1 MFAKGRH
8 VLIGIIALSTVVA
21 GVGYSAFSFKETAQ
35 TSTSAEPS
43 PDNIRENF
51 IFGDPA
57 ADSNIFDTKYYTVNF
72 YGQYLGVNSVDVGK
86 GTGHYNVSDGSS
98 IDGYSHYF
106 GFFRDEDIDTNLI
119 ERLGGT
125 ITKNSDGI
133 GTYINCVTFENVST
147 ITQEMLQAVGA
158 PICTDSLDEFGK
170 PDRGQAPTGVVDE
183 KGWVL
188 TFLSWMLVNNGSGNS
203 APDLYAAGRRWD
215 GEKRYI
221 VTGSYPTQGFEVPN
235 FNLSLEYYDSYTSQ
249 GSQGSTLNFYP
260 FLSTGKE
267 YGDGDKNDA
276 ISLHVGSGVNNSS
289 FTTYSTNFVYDP
301 KMSSFGNFDVFRFPG
316 FCINDPTLFSE
327 NVGSGENYQLFF
339 QIDIYERRFLWNPG
353 WSGEWDSLGSS
364 RSSPFLLNG
373 FYDGTSLPL
382 GRYNFYLFVGTSE
395 LDQNS
400 ILSALN
406 GHQIKPYRLY
416 SDFQSIAAGSYYPDL
431 NTRYFYLAVEKSF
444 DVKLLGTETGYWD
457 YDDAPYSPSFNQI
470 ISSDSLLL
478 DEYEVRDVTMDGSKT
493 TEYKI
498 EKADGNGYSLMLPH
512 TFFSIGIDQ
521 NPSRF
526 NLHTRL
532 LTYDENG
539 TPHDAEGLTIPVTTA
554 KFTYYDETTQQV
566 VTESRPEYYSS
577 STYVSSD
584 ASESTRIDPNS
595 SLISLNDWCE
605 QKNAGYVSDDVSI
618 RYDDGTTM
626 SLAEAWASSPDLR
639 DDIAGLQIFRVPST
653 GEYNIYLRFNYTQ
666 EGGNGA
672 VTKLDIDMY
681 FYKIHNI
688 FVKIAAGSDIPL
700 KDDNSNYVDTNNN
713 DAFFSSTKSYYL
725 LDKLSLD
732 DQFAGSDGVLSLRDL
747 IKNKQAD
754 AADNNYCYVLCD
766 TVSGQYALPSSIDRG
781 EFVIHKNH
789 ILEWKKEL
797 KTDVGWTNADDDLLE
812 ETGSNGGIA

>member
-1 MFAKGRH
+1 MMFAKGRH

-21 GVGYSAFSFKETAQ
+21 GAGYSAFSFKETAQ

-51 IFGDPA
+51 IFGDPV

-72 YGQYLGVNSVDVGK
+72 YGQYLGVNSVDVGQ
-86 GTGHYNVSDGSS
+86 GTGHYNVSGGSS
-98 IDGYSHYF
+98 FNGYSHYF

-125 ITKNSDGI
+125 ITKNRDGV

-158 PICTDSLDEFGK
+158 PICTDSLDGGK
-170 PDRGQAPTGVVDE
+170 PHRGQAPTGVVDKE
-183 KGWVL
+183 GWVL
-188 TFLSWMLVNNGSGNS
+188 TFLSWMLVDNSSNNN
-203 APDLYAAGRRWD
+203 APDLYAVEDNWINNQKYG
-215 GEKRYI
+215 
-221 VTGSYPTQGFEVPN
+221 VTGSYPVEGFQIPN
-235 FNLSLEYYDSYTSQ
+235 FNLALAYYDDYSINGNTI
-249 GSQGSTLNFYP
+249 NFFP

-267 YGDGDKNDA
+267 YGNGITEDA
-276 ISLHVGSGVNNSS
+276 VSLHIGSSVNSDSFGV
-289 FTTYSTNFVYDP
+289 FSTNFVYDP
-301 KMSSFGNFDVFRFPG
+301 ELSSNYFNAFRFPG
-316 FCINDPTLFSE
+316 FSINNPSEFSR
-327 NVGSGENYQLFF
+327 NSHLSADYQIYL
-339 QIDIYERRFLWNPG
+339 QIDIYLKVLWPATDG
-353 WSGEWDSLGSS
+353 WSGDWSPLSTDTGTFLINGS
-364 RSSPFLLNG
+364 N
-373 FYDGTSLPL
+373 LPQ

-395 LDQNS
+395 FDSVAHEN
-400 ILSALN
+400 ILEKLSSN
-406 GHQIKPYRLY
+406 KIKPYRLY
-416 SDFQSIAAGSYYPDL
+416 PDFEMVRPSWVIRD
-431 NTRYFYLAVEKSF
+431 NDRDFYLAIEKSF
-444 DVKLLGTETGYWD
+444 DVKLLGTETGYWN

-470 ISSDSLLL
+470 LSSDSSLL

-493 TEYKI
+493 TEYHVEGTD
-498 EKADGNGYSLMLPH
+498 EKDGYSLVLPH

-526 NLHTRL
+526 NLHTRT
-532 LTYDENG
+532 LTYDEDGN
-539 TPHDAEGLTIPVTTA
+539 PQDAGGLAIPTTTA
-554 KFTYYDETTQQV
+554 KFTYYDEDTRQV

-577 STYVSSD
+577 SSYVSSD
-584 ASESTRIDPNS
+584 VSGSTRIDPNS
-595 SLISLNDWCE
+595 SLISLSDWCE
-605 QKNAGYVSDDVSI
+605 QKNAGHVSDDVSI

-626 SLAEAWASSPDLR
+626 SLAEAWASSPDLK

-700 KDDNSNYVDTNNN
+700 KDDNSNYVDTGNNG
-713 DAFFSSTKSYYL
+713 AFFSSTKSYYL
-725 LDKLSLD
+725 LDKLRLD
-732 DQFAGSDGVLSLRDL
+732 DQFAGSGGLLSLRDL

-754 AADNNYCYVLCD
+754 VADNNYCYVLCD

-797 KTDVGWTNADDDLLE
+797 KNDVGWTNADDNLLE
-812 ETGSNGGIA
+812 ETSSNGGMA

>member
-1 MFAKGRH
+1 MMFAKGRH

-72 YGQYLGVNSVDVGK
+72 YGQYLGVNSVDVGQ
-86 GTGHYNVSDGSS
+86 GTGHYNVSRGSS
-98 IDGYSHYF
+98 FNGYSHYF

-125 ITKNSDGI
+125 ITKNSDGV

-158 PICTDSLDEFGK
+158 PICTDDLESGK
-170 PDRGQAPTGVVDE
+170 PARGKTDTGLIDDE
-183 KGWVL
+183 GWVL
-188 TFLSWMLVNNGSGNS
+188 KFLSWMLVKPNQSDT
-203 APDLYAAGRRWD
+203 PDLYKASSSYFDGHGWGRGFWPYD
-215 GEKRYI
+215 HPSETYKIYGSFPT
-221 VTGSYPTQGFEVPN
+221 TGFAIPN
-235 FNLSLEYYDSYTSQ
+235 FNLSLSNYSGYVTN
-249 GSQGSTLNFYP
+249 GVLNIYP
-260 FLSTGKE
+260 LLSTGKE
-267 YGDGDKNDA
+267 YGPGETRDA
-276 ISLHVGSGVNNSS
+276 LSASISESMSNS
-289 FTTYSTNFVYDP
+289 FFDILSTDFVYDP
-301 KMSSFGNFDVFRFPG
+301 ALSFNSVNSYRFPG
-316 FCINDPTLFSE
+316 LTIKDSYGFQN
-327 NVGSGENYQLFF
+327 NVDFYI
-339 QIDIYERRFLWNPG
+339 QIDIDYSRGG
-353 WSGEWDSLGSS
+353 WSGNWIHVVTNEGKTIND
-364 RSSPFLLNG
+364 FE
-373 FYDGTSLPL
+373 LPV
-382 GRYNFYLFVGTSE
+382 GRYNLYMFVTTGGVEDIDAIKNKVQES
-395 LDQNS
+395 L
-400 ILSALN
+400 
-406 GHQIKPYRLY
+406 IKPYRLY
-416 SDFQSIAAGSYYPDL
+416 DFSSVSGGSD
-431 NTRYFYLAVEKSF
+431 NRNFYLVIEKSF
-444 DVKLLGTETGYWD
+444 DVKFLGTETGYWD
-457 YDDAPYSPSFNQI
+457 YEEAPYSPSFNQI
-470 ISSDSLLL
+470 LSADLKIL
-478 DEYEVRDVTMDGSKT
+478 DEYEVRDVTMDASRE
-493 TEYKI
+493 TEYTINDK
-498 EKADGNGYSLMLPH
+498 YSLILPN

-539 TPHDAEGLTIPVTTA
+539 TPHDPEGLTIPVTTA

-595 SLISLNDWCE
+595 SLISLSEWCE

-626 SLAEAWASSPDLR
+626 SLAEAWASSPDLQ

-700 KDDNSNYVDTNNN
+700 KDDNSGYVNTSNN

-732 DQFAGSDGVLSLRDL
+732 DQFAGSDGVLFLRDL

-797 KTDVGWTNADDDLLE
+797 KKDVGWTKADDDLLK
-812 ETGSNGGIA
+812 ETSSNGGMA